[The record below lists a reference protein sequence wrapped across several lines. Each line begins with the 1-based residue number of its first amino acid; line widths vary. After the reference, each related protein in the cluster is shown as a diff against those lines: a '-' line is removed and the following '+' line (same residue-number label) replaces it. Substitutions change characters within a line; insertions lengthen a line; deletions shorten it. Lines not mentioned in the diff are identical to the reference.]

1 MSSKAKSIMKNVE
14 KQRNRMY
21 MDNMY
26 ELFNLPLRYLLKLRR
41 EYRSYMRKR
50 RKEQQQFAR
59 AIRRSYGKKAR

>member
-1 MSSKAKSIMKNVE
+1 MSSKAKSIRKNVE
-14 KQRNRMY
+14 KQRTRMY

-26 ELFNLPLRYLLKLRR
+26 ELFNLPLYHLLKLRR
-41 EYRSYMRKR
+41 EYRSYMSKR

>member
-1 MSSKAKSIMKNVE
+1 MSSRVKAIRKNVE

-26 ELFNLPLRYLLKLRR
+26 ELFNLPLYYLLKLRH
-41 EYRSYMRKR
+41 EYRSYMSRR
-50 RKEQQQFAR
+50 RKEQKQLAK